1 MKKWGL
7 ALALAL
13 IIIAVG
19 AWFDWTYH
27 AIQTE
32 TAELQSSL
40 PSEESLDKLPLDQ
53 TTEQLKLATV
63 ACERVASLKANLIAR
78 LIRGDEIK
86 ALGERCELIKARQDS
101 LGGP

>member
-13 IIIAVG
+13 VIIAIG

-40 PSEESLDKLPLDQ
+40 PSEEGLDKMPLEQ
-53 TTEQLKLATV
+53 STEQLKLAAV
-63 ACERVASLKANLIAR
+63 ACGRVTSLQGNPLAR
-78 LIRGDEIK
+78 LLRGDEIK
-86 ALGERCELIKARQDS
+86 ALAERCELIKARQDS
-101 LGGP
+101 PGGP